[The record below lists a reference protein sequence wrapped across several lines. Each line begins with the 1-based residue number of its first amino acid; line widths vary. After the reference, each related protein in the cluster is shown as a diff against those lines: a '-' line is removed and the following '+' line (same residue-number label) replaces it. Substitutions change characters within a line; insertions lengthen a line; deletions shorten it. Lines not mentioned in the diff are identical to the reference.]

1 MNKDKQSQ
9 TQTTL
14 IVENPNY
21 IEEPA
26 DARISNRPRRRINK
40 RTPPSR
46 SRQPRSRQPRNSDQ
60 FNEMVTV
67 HLADQIK
74 SGKRKT
80 AYGVTT
86 TATVSNITSDTAE
99 YLYLTNSFIKRGI
112 RHTTNAMLRNSYEIT
127 ATNKADEET
136 IAIFRKHFD
145 NKLQEIC
152 DNTLLH
158 GFQLIEL
165 FMGAKDKGVMTALVP
180 PKESDFKRDSGNNVL
195 YTKDG
200 IIEGYVQTRSGQ
212 NIAEWSSDTI
222 ANVRFETISG
232 SEIGISIL
240 QSAIYPAT
248 EYGLI
253 RGNTADSFIR
263 GLPVVHIIAEN
274 ATPEDMSEISS
285 QMARQFTA
293 ETVYITSDRFDIK
306 NVSAT
311 MSSMMDIYNFIE
323 PSLAD
328 IAACFYMPVE
338 MLTNVKNIGLNDNV
352 FQKVY
357 EEWIQTIREKQATL
371 AYIMETEVYNRI
383 TSEPVSI
390 KFNSPQ
396 NLEGLT
402 LIKNVGFAVQSHAIT
417 EEQAQKILSKAQV
430 FGVDI
435 DDDI

>member
-1 MNKDKQSQ
+1 MNNNKLSKS
-9 TQTTL
+9 QTTL
-14 IVENPNY
+14 VVENPNY
-21 IEEPA
+21 IEPQA
-26 DARISNRPRRRINK
+26 SAKLKSKSRRKINRRKI
-40 RTPPSR
+40 PSAVNQ
-46 SRQPRSRQPRNSDQ
+46 SM
-60 FNEMVTV
+60 EITTV

-80 AYGVTT
+80 SYGVTT
-86 TATVSNITSDTAE
+86 TSTVSNITSDTAE

-112 RHTTNAMLRNSYEIT
+112 RHTTNAMLRNGYDVIT
-127 ATNKADEET
+127 TNKADEEI
-136 IAIFRKHFD
+136 IAVFRKQFD

-165 FMGAKDKGVMTALVP
+165 FMGAKDAGVLAALIP
-180 PKESDFKRDSGNNVL
+180 PKESNFKRDSGNNIL

-200 IIEGYVQTRSGQ
+200 VIEGYVQTRNGQ
-212 NIAEWSSDTI
+212 DIAEWSSDTI

-240 QSAIYPAT
+240 QNAIYPAT
-248 EYGLI
+248 EYGII

-263 GLPVVHIIAEN
+263 GLPVVHIVAEN

-293 ETVYITSDRFDIK
+293 ETVYITSDRFVIK

-311 MSSMMDIYNFIE
+311 MSSMMDIYSFIE

-338 MLTNVKNIGLNDNV
+338 MLTNVKNIGLDGDV
-352 FQKVY
+352 FTKVY

-371 AYIMETEVYNRI
+371 AHILEMEVYNRI

-417 EEQAQKILSKAQV
+417 EEQAQKILNKAQV